1 MKINGLI
8 VAAGLS
14 SRMKDFK
21 PLMKIDNKPLIL
33 NTINSLRQSNI
44 EDITVVVGYRKDDLK
59 DLLKNESVNIVFN
72 ENYKS
77 TSMYDSFKLGLK
89 EIYNKCDAVVFL
101 PGDVGF
107 TSKYTVD
114 LLIKEIIKNEKKI
127 IYPMYKN
134 EIGHPPIISSKCFEY
149 LLNYDGN
156 EGLKGGMKYF
166 YQESMKISTPDK
178 FILFDMDYKEDFN
191 KVKNS
196 YENREYL
203 SFEEALYLLNY
214 FDVPTN
220 VVRHSEMVEKIAVD
234 LSEIINKYKKCID
247 VNLIKSAALL
257 HDIKRLEKDHAKK
270 GAKLLSD
277 LGYKKISSFVKN
289 HMELKAQME
298 DEINEVSIL
307 YFADKLVIEDQ
318 FTSIEKRF
326 EEKLKKY
333 DLDDVIKKNIRK
345 RYNTTLKIKSNI
357 ISIIGEVE
365 YEKLE
370 EKWRLNNDL
379 SK

>member
-1 MKINGLI
+1 
-8 VAAGLS
+8 
-14 SRMKDFK
+14 
-21 PLMKIDNKPLIL
+21 
-33 NTINSLRQSNI
+33 
-44 EDITVVVGYRKDDLK
+44 
-59 DLLKNESVNIVFN
+59 
-72 ENYKS
+72 
-77 TSMYDSFKLGLK
+77 
-89 EIYNKCDAVVFL
+89 
-101 PGDVGF
+101 
-107 TSKYTVD
+107 
-114 LLIKEIIKNEKKI
+114 
-127 IYPMYKN
+127 
-134 EIGHPPIISSKCFEY
+134 
-149 LLNYDGN
+149 
-156 EGLKGGMKYF
+156 
-166 YQESMKISTPDK
+166 
-178 FILFDMDYKEDFN
+178 
-191 KVKNS
+191 
-196 YENREYL
+196 
-203 SFEEALYLLNY
+203 
-214 FDVPTN
+214 
-220 VVRHSEMVEKIAVD
+220 MVEKIAVD

>member
-1 MKINGLI
+1 
-8 VAAGLS
+8 
-14 SRMKDFK
+14 
-21 PLMKIDNKPLIL
+21 
-33 NTINSLRQSNI
+33 
-44 EDITVVVGYRKDDLK
+44 
-59 DLLKNESVNIVFN
+59 
-72 ENYKS
+72 
-77 TSMYDSFKLGLK
+77 
-89 EIYNKCDAVVFL
+89 
-101 PGDVGF
+101 
-107 TSKYTVD
+107 
-114 LLIKEIIKNEKKI
+114 
-127 IYPMYKN
+127 
-134 EIGHPPIISSKCFEY
+134 
-149 LLNYDGN
+149 
-156 EGLKGGMKYF
+156 
-166 YQESMKISTPDK
+166 
-178 FILFDMDYKEDFN
+178 
-191 KVKNS
+191 
-196 YENREYL
+196 
-203 SFEEALYLLNY
+203 
-214 FDVPTN
+214 
-220 VVRHSEMVEKIAVD
+220 MVEKIAVD

-298 DEINEVSIL
+298 DEINEASIL

>member
-1 MKINGLI
+1 
-8 VAAGLS
+8 
-14 SRMKDFK
+14 
-21 PLMKIDNKPLIL
+21 
-33 NTINSLRQSNI
+33 
-44 EDITVVVGYRKDDLK
+44 
-59 DLLKNESVNIVFN
+59 
-72 ENYKS
+72 
-77 TSMYDSFKLGLK
+77 
-89 EIYNKCDAVVFL
+89 
-101 PGDVGF
+101 
-107 TSKYTVD
+107 
-114 LLIKEIIKNEKKI
+114 
-127 IYPMYKN
+127 
-134 EIGHPPIISSKCFEY
+134 
-149 LLNYDGN
+149 
-156 EGLKGGMKYF
+156 
-166 YQESMKISTPDK
+166 MKISTPDK

-370 EKWRLNNDL
+370 EKWRA
-379 SK
+379 K

>member
-1 MKINGLI
+1 MGTPDFAVPALKALANSEHEVCAVFTQPDKPRGRKMIMTPPDVKVCAEKLNI
-8 VAAGLS
+8 PVYQPETF
-14 SRMKDFK
+14 KDGK
-21 PLMKIDNKPLIL
+21 PL
-33 NTINSLRQSNI
+33 
-44 EDITVVVGYRKDDLK
+44 
-59 DLLKNESVNIVFN
+59 
-72 ENYKS
+72 
-77 TSMYDSFKLGLK
+77 
-89 EIYNKCDAVVFL
+89 
-101 PGDVGF
+101 
-107 TSKYTVD
+107 
-114 LLIKEIIKNEKKI
+114 
-127 IYPMYKN
+127 
-134 EIGHPPIISSKCFEY
+134 
-149 LLNYDGN
+149 
-156 EGLKGGMKYF
+156 
-166 YQESMKISTPDK
+166 
-178 FILFDMDYKEDFN
+178 
-191 KVKNS
+191 
-196 YENREYL
+196 
-203 SFEEALYLLNY
+203 
-214 FDVPTN
+214 
-220 VVRHSEMVEKIAVD
+220 
-234 LSEIINKYKKCID
+234 EIINKYKKCID

-370 EKWRLNNDL
+370 EKWRA
-379 SK
+379 K

>member
-1 MKINGLI
+1 
-8 VAAGLS
+8 
-14 SRMKDFK
+14 
-21 PLMKIDNKPLIL
+21 
-33 NTINSLRQSNI
+33 
-44 EDITVVVGYRKDDLK
+44 
-59 DLLKNESVNIVFN
+59 
-72 ENYKS
+72 
-77 TSMYDSFKLGLK
+77 
-89 EIYNKCDAVVFL
+89 
-101 PGDVGF
+101 
-107 TSKYTVD
+107 
-114 LLIKEIIKNEKKI
+114 
-127 IYPMYKN
+127 
-134 EIGHPPIISSKCFEY
+134 
-149 LLNYDGN
+149 
-156 EGLKGGMKYF
+156 
-166 YQESMKISTPDK
+166 
-178 FILFDMDYKEDFN
+178 
-191 KVKNS
+191 
-196 YENREYL
+196 
-203 SFEEALYLLNY
+203 
-214 FDVPTN
+214 
-220 VVRHSEMVEKIAVD
+220 MVEKIAVD

-298 DEINEVSIL
+298 DEINEASIL

-370 EKWRLNNDL
+370 EKWRA
-379 SK
+379 K